1 MNNGYN
7 FILASASPRRKELLS
22 TYIKDFKIMP
32 ADIEETVPAN
42 IEKEA
47 VPLYIAQQKVAAVK
61 PQMNEND
68 IIITADT
75 IVLLDDI
82 IYGKPK
88 DKNDAFNMINNLSG
102 KEHKVITGVCC
113 FSGDGKINIEFTDT
127 TLVTFTKLE
136 KNTIE
141 SYLTKNEYT
150 DKAGAYAVQGYAAL
164 FVEKINGSYD
174 NVVGLP
180 IGRLMRELLKCNINI
195 FQI

>member
-32 ADIEETVPAN
+32 ADIEETVSAN

-47 VPLYIAQQKVAAVK
+47 VPLYIAQQKAATVK

-113 FSGDGKINIEFTDT
+113 FCGDGKINIEFADT

-164 FVEKINGSYD
+164 FLEKINGSYD

-180 IGRLMRELLKCNINI
+180 VGRLMRELLKYNINI

>member
-47 VPLYIAQQKVAAVK
+47 VPLYIAQQKAATVK

-113 FSGDGKINIEFTDT
+113 FCGDGKINIEFADT

>member
-1 MNNGYN
+1 MSNNYN

-22 TYIKDFKIMP
+22 IYVKDFRIIP
-32 ADIEETVPAN
+32 ADIDETIPAN
-42 IEKEA
+42 MEKEA
-47 VPLYIAQQKVAAVK
+47 VPLYIAQQKAAAVK
-61 PQMNEND
+61 PQMNESD

-75 IVLLDDI
+75 IVLLDNI

-88 DKNDAFNMINNLSG
+88 DKEDAFNMINNLSG

-113 FSGDGKINIEFTDT
+113 YSGDNKINIEFSDT

-136 KNTIE
+136 NNTIE
-141 SYLTKNEYT
+141 NYLTKNEYI
-150 DKAGAYAVQGYAAL
+150 DKAGAYAVQGYAAS

-180 IGRLMRELLKCNINI
+180 IGRLMRELLKNNINI

>member
-1 MNNGYN
+1 MDKSYN

-22 TYIKDFKIMP
+22 IYIKNFKIMP
-32 ADIEETVPAN
+32 ADIDETIPPHMENNTA
-42 IEKEA
+42 A
-47 VPLYIAQQKVAAVK
+47 LYTAKQKAAAVK
-61 PQMNEND
+61 PQINDND

-75 IVLLDDI
+75 IVLVDGL

-88 DKNDAFNMINNLSG
+88 DRKDAFSMINNLSG

-113 FSGDGKINIEFTDT
+113 FSGDGKINIEFSDT
-127 TLVTFTKLE
+127 TLVTFAELE

-141 SYLTKNEYT
+141 SYLDKNEYI

-164 FVEKINGSYD
+164 FVKKINGSYD

-180 IGRLMRELLKCNINI
+180 IGRLMRELLKFNINI

>member
-1 MNNGYN
+1 MNNSYN

-32 ADIEETVPAN
+32 AEIEETVPAN

-47 VPLYIAQQKVAAVK
+47 VPLYIAQQKAATVK

-113 FSGDGKINIEFTDT
+113 FCGDGKINIEFADT

>member
-47 VPLYIAQQKVAAVK
+47 VPLYIAQQKAATVK

-113 FSGDGKINIEFTDT
+113 FCGDGKINIEFADT

-164 FVEKINGSYD
+164 FVKKINGSYD

-180 IGRLMRELLKCNINI
+180 IGRLMRELLKYNINI

>member
-47 VPLYIAQQKVAAVK
+47 VPLYIAQQKAAAVK
-61 PQMNEND
+61 SQMNEND

-88 DKNDAFNMINNLSG
+88 DKNDAFNMVNNLSG

-113 FSGDGKINIEFTDT
+113 FCGDGKINIEFADT

>member
-32 ADIEETVPAN
+32 ADIEETVSAN

-47 VPLYIAQQKVAAVK
+47 VPLYIAQQKAATVK

-113 FSGDGKINIEFTDT
+113 FCGDGKINIEFADT

>member
-32 ADIEETVPAN
+32 ADIEETVPVN

-47 VPLYIAQQKVAAVK
+47 VPLYIAQQKAATVK

-113 FSGDGKINIEFTDT
+113 FCGDGKINIEFADT

-180 IGRLMRELLKCNINI
+180 IGRLMRELLKYNINI

>member
-47 VPLYIAQQKVAAVK
+47 VPLYIAQQKAATVK

-113 FSGDGKINIEFTDT
+113 FCGDGKINIEFADT

-180 IGRLMRELLKCNINI
+180 VGRLMRELLKYNINI